1 MKAIVVRLSETSRI
15 NERATQRLQ
24 KRATVLLRD
33 KRVAEDAGHETV
45 VQDLKEKLEQ
55 GYREIEDGSKVTEN
69 AKDVLK
75 WLCGEL
81 FDNMYPG
88 TVFER
93 EVTALELLH
102 CSVDSMC
109 ADAPMKETFFSPDMT
124 KTLLNLLLSSW
135 DKSRRLAAD
144 LLFKFPRPLP
154 SYSTAVE
161 LIPLVDRGCKLGS
174 SGLCYVFFCHIP
186 HITHYVS
193 MLILILSDNSIDS
206 GQYQG
211 YSHIRS

>member
-1 MKAIVVRLSETSRI
+1 MVFSCIVFHFNISFDGSVKNMSALFKNLNLRPILIGIVKAIVVRLSETSRI

-33 KRVAEDAGHETV
+33 KRVAEDAGNETV

-154 SYSTAVE
+154 SYSTASE
-161 LIPLVDRGCKLGS
+161 LIPLVDRGCKLG
-174 SGLCYVFFCHIP
+174 
-186 HITHYVS
+186 
-193 MLILILSDNSIDS
+193 
-206 GQYQG
+206 
-211 YSHIRS
+211 